1 LSNKK
6 LEAFIH
12 YLLNLSVGAKA
23 RILLSATIIGMLLI
37 GVISGL
43 MLFGIKN
50 SFDDT
55 FYTRTIS
62 ISKLQAIK
70 DVHTL
75 NILNTYRDVLD
86 SDTQIEDSYEVL
98 DVLQKNM
105 EYRWLEYVASKTE
118 RQKNNFF
125 DHINTLI
132 LSITSAQTP
141 NSIVMNEKE
150 IQDKASLNIEKLI
163 VELGRT
169 TALYK
174 KGDRAK
180 AEESI
185 RSSLFSI
192 IDSTNIYLEQ
202 LINYHLQKALF
213 EKEKADAL
221 FGLAV
226 WIVFG
231 LALFVLIVSAALAYL
246 ILENIKNLHSSLEIK
261 VAEKTKELVELNK
274 SLEIR
279 IGEEIKKSRLK
290 DELLHRQAKLAS
302 MGEMI
307 ANIAHQWRQP
317 LNALT
322 MLIQNFEIKS
332 MAGKLTP
339 EFISKQTIEGLAL
352 SKNMSDTIEE
362 FRNYFKPDKEF
373 VSFSLKKAVD
383 DAIFLIEGAINRAE
397 IKICVVCDES
407 LCVVGS
413 KNSFAQVLIN
423 LLNNSIDAL
432 GASDA
437 TDRRI
442 YLKLSQ
448 KEVNNERR
456 VILRAIDN
464 GGGINREALKRL
476 FEPYFTTKH
485 QASGT
490 GIGLYMSKKIIQEQ
504 FNGSTCA
511 KNIRLT
517 FDNSRY
523 NCAMFKI
530 IIPLRK
536 ERDGVS

>member
-6 LEAFIH
+6 LEALFH

-55 FYTRTIS
+55 FYMRTIS

-75 NILNTYRDVLD
+75 NILNTYRNVLD

-105 EYRWLEYVASKTE
+105 EHSWLEYVTSKTG

-125 DHINTLI
+125 DYINTLI
-132 LSITSAQTP
+132 LSIASSQTP
-141 NSIVMNEKE
+141 NSIVIDEKE

-180 AEESI
+180 AEELI
-185 RSSLFSI
+185 KNSLFSI

-202 LINYHLQKALF
+202 LIGYHLQKALF

-231 LALFVLIVSAALAYL
+231 LALFVLLVLAALAYL
-246 ILENIKNLHSSLEIK
+246 ILKN
-261 VAEKTKELVELNK
+261 VELNK

-279 IGEEIKKSRLK
+279 ICEEIKKSRLK
-290 DELLHRQAKLAS
+290 DELLHRQTKLAS

-383 DAIFLIEGAINRAE
+383 DAIFLIEGAMNRAE
-397 IKICVVCDES
+397 IKICVVCDEN
-407 LCVVGS
+407 LCVIGS
-413 KNSFAQVLIN
+413 KNSFVQVLIN

-432 GASDA
+432 GASDTA
-437 TDRRI
+437 DRRI

-448 KEVNNERR
+448 KEVNGERR
-456 VILRAIDN
+456 MILRAIDN
-464 GGGINREALKRL
+464 GGGINHAALKRL

-504 FNGSTCA
+504 FEGSTCA

-517 FDNSRY
+517 FDNNRY